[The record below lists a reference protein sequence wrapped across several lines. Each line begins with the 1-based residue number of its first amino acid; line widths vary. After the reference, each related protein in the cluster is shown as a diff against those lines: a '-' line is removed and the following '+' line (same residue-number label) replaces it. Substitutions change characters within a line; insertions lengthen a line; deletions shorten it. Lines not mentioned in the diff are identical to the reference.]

1 MSKKHRGETS
11 GMVNVDINGGS
22 IPVFLDQ
29 QSSDIFFSYFHP
41 LVTHLSLSLNNDN
54 NNRSSRASKNDQSRI
69 RSAVIVNPGV
79 N

>member
-29 QSSDIFFSYFHP
+29 SPDISFSYFHP